1 VLLLGAVLLAVFVL
15 PTPWGIAAVAAAALV
30 EIAETLVLVR
40 LSRRP
45 RSRVGAEAL
54 IGASG
59 ETVSEC
65 RPAGQV
71 RVDGELW
78 QAWCEAGAAPGER
91 VRVTARDGLT
101 LVVEPDGDS
110 IRSRDATRT

>member
-1 VLLLGAVLLAVFVL
+1 MLLLGAVLLAVFVL
-15 PTPWGIAAVAAAALV
+15 PPPWGIVAVAAAALV
-30 EIAETLVLVR
+30 EVAETLFLVR

-59 ETVSEC
+59 EIVGDC
-65 RPAGQV
+65 RPNGQV

-78 QAWCEAGAAPGER
+78 QAWCEAGAARGER
-91 VRVTARDGLT
+91 VRVTGRDGLT
-101 LVVEPDGDS
+101 LVVEPV
-110 IRSRDATRT
+110 RH

>member
-1 VLLLGAVLLAVFVL
+1 MLLLGAILLAVFVL
-15 PTPWGIAAVAAAALV
+15 PAPWGIVAVVAAALV
-30 EIAETLVLVR
+30 EIAEIRVFVH

-45 RSRVGAEAL
+45 RARVGAEAL

-65 RPAGQV
+65 RPDGQV

-78 QAWCEAGAAPGER
+78 QAWCEAGAARGER

-101 LVVEPDGDS
+101 LVVEPTG
-110 IRSRDATRT
+110 R

>member
-1 VLLLGAVLLAVFVL
+1 MLLFGAVLLAVFVL
-15 PTPWGIAAVAAAALV
+15 PAPWGIVVVAGAVLV
-30 EIAETLVLVR
+30 EIAETLVLIR

-65 RPAGQV
+65 RPSGQV

-78 QAWCEAGAAPGER
+78 QAWCEEGAAPGER
-91 VRVTARDGLT
+91 VRIVARDGLT
-101 LVVEPDGDS
+101 LVVQPDGTP
-110 IRSRDATRT
+110 DAAKSASST